1 MSKAK
6 FAAAKELIDEKQ
18 YDEARA
24 ILKTID
30 HPTAREWEAKL
41 AKIAPTAPVR
51 VIHDQ
56 MPVQSYYE
64 PVVAQVGMQRVWR
77 NIWGVLTILSM
88 AWMCYGVYAST
99 NAYSEVAGKMTS
111 EAGKGGAALGASI
124 GLTSFICLGL
134 PFFLLFV
141 VLYWRN
147 GVAIK
152 RAQEHAEM
160 MNALHNR

>member
-18 YDEARA
+18 YGEARA

-41 AKIAPTAPVR
+41 DKLAPVAAPTR
-51 VIHDQ
+51 VIYDR
-56 MPVQSYYE
+56 MPE
-64 PVVAQVGMQRVWR
+64 PVVAHVGMQRVWR
-77 NIWGVLTILSM
+77 NIWGVLTILAM
-88 AWMCYGVYAST
+88 GWMCYGVYVST
-99 NAYSEVAGKMTS
+99 MAYSEVAGKTSS
-111 EAGKGGAALGASI
+111 EAGKGGAAIGASI
-124 GLTSFICLGL
+124 GLTGVLCTGV
-134 PFFLLFV
+134 PFFVLFL

-160 MNALHNR
+160 MTALQNR